1 MARERRQAGKG
12 EAMTDDTRWQS
23 DRFGAA
29 ARGENPMFVAPLATG
44 LVFLH
49 DAQFL
54 PGWCVLFAR
63 PEIGRLE
70 DLDHDRAGDFLGDM
84 ARLGRALSAVCR
96 PRRINY
102 AIYGN
107 TAPVLHAHVVP
118 RYDWEPPERITQPVW
133 TYPAG
138 QWRDPPLDYEASQHA
153 PLRDRIRAALLLA

>member
-1 MARERRQAGKG
+1 
-12 EAMTDDTRWQS
+12 MTDNTHWQS

-29 ARGENPMFVAPLATG
+29 ARGENPMFVARLATG

-70 DLDHDRAGDFLGDM
+70 DLGPDRARDFLSDM
-84 ARLGRALSAVCR
+84 ARLGRAVSAACR

-118 RYDWEPPERITQPVW
+118 RYDSEPAARITEPVW
-133 TYPAG
+133 TYPTDL
-138 QWRDPPLDYEASQHA
+138 WRNPPLDYAASEHA
-153 PLRDRIRAALLLA
+153 PLRDKIRAALLEA

>member
-1 MARERRQAGKG
+1 
-12 EAMTDDTRWQS
+12 MTDKADWKK

-29 ARGENPMFVAPLATG
+29 ARGENPMFVAPLAAG

-63 PEIGRLE
+63 PETGRLE
-70 DLDHDRAGDFLGDM
+70 DLDPDRARRFLDDM
-84 ARLGRALSAVCR
+84 ARLGRALAASCR
-96 PRRINY
+96 PRRVNY

-118 RYDWEPPERITQPVW
+118 RYDWEPADRVTQPVW
-133 TYPAG
+133 TYPA
-138 QWRDPPLDYEASQHA
+138 QAWRDPRLDDPASHA
-153 PLRDRIRAALLLA
+153 PLRDKIRAALLEA

>member
-1 MARERRQAGKG
+1 
-12 EAMTDDTRWQS
+12 MTDNSHWQS

-29 ARGENPMFVAPLATG
+29 ARGENPMFVAPLGTG

-70 DLDHDRAGDFLGDM
+70 DLAHDRAQDFLGDM
-84 ARLGRALSAVCR
+84 TRLGRALSAVCR

-118 RYDWEPPERITQPVW
+118 RYDWEPPDRITQPVW
-133 TYPAG
+133 TYPVDH
-138 QWRDPPLDYEASQHA
+138 WRDPPLDYEASQHA
-153 PLRDRIRAALLLA
+153 PLRDQIRAALLEA

>member
-1 MARERRQAGKG
+1 
-12 EAMTDDTRWQS
+12 MTDDAHWQS
-23 DRFGAA
+23 DRLGAA
-29 ARGENPMFVAPLATG
+29 ARGEHPMFVASLASG

-70 DLDHDRAGDFLGDM
+70 DLERDRANDFLGDM
-84 ARLGRALSAVCR
+84 ARLGRALSVACR
-96 PRRINY
+96 PRRLNY

-118 RYDWEPPERITQPVW
+118 RYDWEPLDRITQPVW
-133 TYPAG
+133 TYPTN
-138 QWRDPPLDYEASQHA
+138 QWRNPPLADSGSQYA
-153 PLRDRIRAALLLA
+153 PLRDKIRAALLEA